1 MTTTLDKNSQRI
13 LVVDDE
19 ASISELIS
27 TSLRFVG
34 FDVRTA
40 ANGAE
45 ALRVAEDFKPHAMV
59 LDVMLP
65 DLDGFEVCKKIRN
78 EGVDTGVLF
87 LTAKDGMDDK
97 VKGLTLG
104 GDDYMTKPFSLEEL
118 VARLRALLRRTGVD
132 QIEIDDEKMRFADL
146 ELDEATHEVRR
157 AGELLDLSPTEFAL
171 LRYLIINADR
181 VVSKAQI
188 LDHVWQYDFRGD
200 MGIVETYIS
209 YLRKKV
215 DAFEPP
221 LIHTV
226 RGVGYRLRMP
236 PKQSMRSRKLNN
248 DWANSSLRNRLTIG
262 VLVLSAIGFVGAGVG
277 SQALLRNYLIHQVD
291 DQLLSVVAGTQERL
305 DRAGIARD
313 ADDDDDGQRSAQTA
327 TPLNRVPT
335 SISVTVLDPFG
346 NLVGGIGGDFNS
358 NQITDYVKGLLPGQV
373 AAYGS
378 KPFTIEAPG
387 ADFRVAT
394 TVLPS
399 SLGSVIVAQSLADFD
414 KTTHQIAVVFLI
426 IGGLVLLFIAFAS
439 RQVIKV
445 GMRPLERIEETAEKI
460 AAGDLSARLD
470 NYEPETE
477 VGRLSTSLNIMLSRI
492 EEAFDARMQSE
503 DKLRRFVADAS
514 HELRTPLTA
523 IRGFAELHRQGAV
536 PEGEKTNEL
545 ISRIEKES
553 MRMGYLVEDLL
564 MLARMDQSRELVIAD
579 VDLSALLQEAV
590 TSAQAAGPDHTITTN
605 IASGITT
612 KGDADKIYQVVTN
625 LLANARAHTP
635 AGSAITVTVAKDG
648 ADSLVT
654 IADNGPGLSAEDQAR
669 IFERFYR
676 VDASRQRSSK
686 DGSGLGLSIVDAVM
700 RAHGGDVT
708 VASEL
713 GKGAAFTLR
722 FKN

>member
-1 MTTTLDKNSQRI
+1 MTTAIDKNSQRI

-87 LTAKDGMDDK
+87 LTAKDGMEDK

-236 PKQSMRSRKLNN
+236 PKQSMRSRTLRV

-262 VLVLSAIGFVGAGVG
+262 VLVLSAIGFVGAGFG
-277 SQALLRNYLIHQVD
+277 SQALLRNYLINQVD
-291 DQLLSVVAGTQERL
+291 DQLLSVVAGTAERL
-305 DRAGIARD
+305 DQAGIERD
-313 ADDDDDGQRSAQTA
+313 RDDDDPTTA
-327 TPLNRVPT
+327 RAVTPLNRVPT

-373 AAYGS
+373 EAYGS

-387 ADFRVAT
+387 SDFRVAT

-414 KTTHQIAVVFLI
+414 RTTRQIGSVFLI
-426 IGGLVLLFIAFAS
+426 IGGLVLIFIAFAS

-470 NYEPETE
+470 NFEPDTE

-492 EEAFDARMQSE
+492 EEAFDARMRSE

-536 PEGEKTNEL
+536 PDGEKTNEL
-545 ISRIEKES
+545 IARIEKES

-579 VDLSALLQEAV
+579 VSLSELVQEAV
-590 TSAQAAGPDHTITTN
+590 TSAQAAGPDHIITT
-605 IASGITT
+605 SITTGVQT

-635 AGSAITVTVAKDG
+635 AGTAINVSVTKDG

-676 VDASRQRSSK
+676 VDASRQRNSK

>member
-1 MTTTLDKNSQRI
+1 M
-13 LVVDDE
+13 
-19 ASISELIS
+19 
-27 TSLRFVG
+27 
-34 FDVRTA
+34 
-40 ANGAE
+40 
-45 ALRVAEDFKPHAMV
+45 
-59 LDVMLP
+59 
-65 DLDGFEVCKKIRN
+65 
-78 EGVDTGVLF
+78 
-87 LTAKDGMDDK
+87 
-97 VKGLTLG
+97 
-104 GDDYMTKPFSLEEL
+104 
-118 VARLRALLRRTGVD
+118 RLRTH
-132 QIEIDDEKMRFADL
+132 FANW
-146 ELDEATHEVRR
+146 TN
-157 AGELLDLSPTEFAL
+157 T
-171 LRYLIINADR
+171 
-181 VVSKAQI
+181 
-188 LDHVWQYDFRGD
+188 
-200 MGIVETYIS
+200 
-209 YLRKKV
+209 
-215 DAFEPP
+215 
-221 LIHTV
+221 
-226 RGVGYRLRMP
+226 
-236 PKQSMRSRKLNN
+236 
-248 DWANSSLRNRLTIG
+248 SLRNRLTIG
-262 VLVLSAIGFVGAGVG
+262 VLVLSAIGFIGAGVG

-291 DQLLSVVAGTQERL
+291 DQLLSVVGGTADRL
-305 DRAGIARD
+305 DRAGIERD
-313 ADDDDDGQRSAQTA
+313 NDQDGDRPTRAA

-346 NLVGGIGGDFNS
+346 NMIGDIGGDLNS
-358 NQITDYVKGLLPGQV
+358 NKIIDYVRGLLPGQV
-373 AAYGS
+373 AAYGN

-387 ADFRVAT
+387 PDFRVAT

-414 KTTHQIAVVFLI
+414 RTTRQIGTVFLI
-426 IGGLVLLFIAFAS
+426 IGSLVLLFIAFAS

-445 GMRPLERIEETAEKI
+445 GMRPLEKIEETAEKI

-470 NYEPETE
+470 NFEPDTE
-477 VGRLSTSLNIMLSRI
+477 VGRLSTSLNTMLSRI

-545 ISRIEKES
+545 IARIEKES

-564 MLARMDQSRELVIAD
+564 MLARMDQSRELVISD
-579 VDLSALLQEAV
+579 VNLSELVQEAV

-605 IASGITT
+605 ISPSVAT

-635 AGSAITVTVAKDG
+635 AGTTITVSTFTDGKDSFVTVA
-648 ADSLVT
+648 DS
-654 IADNGPGLSAEDQAR
+654 GPGLSAEDQAR

-676 VDASRQRSSK
+676 VDASRQRNSK